1 MNTAKKILLTIV
13 IMLLM
18 MISACSPPLQ
28 SESVAVKDIQRYL
41 AIRDYG
47 EKININQQGDGKII
61 DGYRPKI
68 NDTDIILAALK
79 LPVGFY

>member
-1 MNTAKKILLTIV
+1 MNTTKIILSSIV
-13 IMLLM
+13 VMLLM
-18 MISACSPPLQ
+18 LISACNPPLP
-28 SESVAVKDIQRYL
+28 SESVAVKDMQRSL

-47 EKININQQGDGKII
+47 EKIDIHQQGDGKII
-61 DGYRPKI
+61 DGYGAKI